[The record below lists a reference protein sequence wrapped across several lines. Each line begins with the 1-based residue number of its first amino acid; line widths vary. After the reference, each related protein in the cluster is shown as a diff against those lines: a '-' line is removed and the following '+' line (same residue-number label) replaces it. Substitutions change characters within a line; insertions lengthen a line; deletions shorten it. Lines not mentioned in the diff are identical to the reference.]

1 MRILDASEV
10 CRRAHRITSL
20 LEVAGSVIN
29 GATKPRTNGQQAT
42 AHTCIHVH
50 KGRLLGEA
58 ANNACEQH
66 AGRCCC
72 STKGKLRKVQKQV
85 LLLKH
90 IDACVKSH
98 LTRQLMRSLPALAVT
113 MVL

>member
-1 MRILDASEV
+1 MHRKFAAS
-10 CRRAHRITSL
+10 AHRITSL
-20 LEVAGSVIN
+20 LEEAGSVIN

-42 AHTCIHVH
+42 AHTRKHVH

-72 STKGKLRKVQKQV
+72 STKGKLRKAQKQV